1 MQPITKVYN
10 SQVMNDFPSYARE
23 LFGINLTESQQLA
36 FKIYEHELIAWN
48 AHHNLTAITDPQQ
61 IRIKHFL
68 DSLSC
73 VLAMQNTPVNR
84 ITDVGSGAG
93 FPGLPL
99 KIIFPNSKVTLIE
112 SVGKKAAFCHHICQE
127 LNLTGVEILNQ
138 RAESAA
144 HQIENREV
152 NDWAVAR
159 AVASLPILVEYLLPM
174 VRLGGFALA
183 MKGENGPAEVQ
194 AAQKAID
201 LLGGRVKQLIPVILP
216 GVEEERYLIVI
227 EKIAATPEGYPRR
240 AGIPSKRPLGK
251 S

>member
-1 MQPITKVYN
+1 MHPITKVYN
-10 SQVMNDFPSYARE
+10 SQVMKEFPSYARE

-36 FKIYEHELIAWN
+36 FKIFERELIAWN

-73 VLAMQNTPVNR
+73 ILAMQNTPVNR
-84 ITDVGSGAG
+84 ITDVGTGAG

-99 KIIFPNSKVTLIE
+99 KIIYPKSRVTLIE
-112 SVGKKAAFCHHICQE
+112 SVGKKAAFCRHICQE
-127 LNLTGVEILNQ
+127 LNFTEVEILNQ

-144 HQIENREV
+144 HQLEIREV

-194 AAQKAID
+194 SAQKGID

-216 GVEEERYLIVI
+216 GVEEERYLIII
-227 EKIAATPEGYPRR
+227 EKIAATPEVYPRR